1 MTALVPTTPQSG
13 GGSNQGQAQRHD
25 RLEQIM
31 QSGELGEFR
40 AISDLAACLM
50 PLLSALGWH
59 GNPRHL
65 AEALPHFA
73 DSLDIT
79 DLRNVLANLNYA
91 TTPAEL
97 TLEELDPRLL
107 PCLFLPQQGAAR
119 VVLEAD
125 ESGFKV
131 FNGSTTETETLPASS
146 LPGTAFFVSPAD
158 DRKDAER
165 QPNEDWFRSVAL
177 RFRGLVLQMLGIT
190 FLTSVLALA
199 VPLFIMTVYDRVIP
213 SQSYG
218 TLGYLFLG
226 AVLALGIDAILRV
239 LRSRILA
246 YVGARI
252 DVILGAAALQQI
264 LHLPVVM
271 TERATIGAQVSRLK
285 QFESVREFFT
295 GPLAGVFLELP
306 FLVIFIAVIAV
317 IAGPLAWIPV
327 LLATAF
333 VVSALLIVPIMRRA
347 VAASGE
353 ARARRQSFAIEMISN
368 MRAVK
373 QCAME
378 RTWADRYREIA
389 AKAALTNFR
398 TTRISVAVQT
408 FAQTL
413 MFGAGIATATFGTLR
428 VLDGAMTVG
437 ALIASMALVW
447 RVLSPLQVGFLSL
460 TRLEQVK
467 LGLKQM
473 NQLMR
478 LKLEREPGRI
488 GSGLRSFKGEVAFR
502 RASLRYTAD
511 AEPALFGI
519 NFTVKAGEMVA
530 IAGANGVGKSSIL
543 KLIAGLYQPQ
553 AGAVLIDGIDI
564 RQLDVGELRAS
575 IGYVPQHCHLFH
587 GTIAQ
592 NLRLANPVASDA
604 ELAQAALDAGMLED
618 ILALPDG
625 FETRLTDR
633 IQRQLPRGLKQ
644 RIILARAYVTQAPI
658 FLFDEPAY
666 HLDSTG
672 DEALMRKL
680 QQLRGRSTVFIVTQ
694 RPSHM
699 RLADRL
705 ILLDSGM
712 VALSGQPDA
721 VLAKMQKAAAA

>member
-1 MTALVPTTPQSG
+1 MGALIPSSAQK
-13 GGSNQGQAQRHD
+13 QRHD
-25 RLEQIM
+25 RLEQIL

-40 AISDLAACLM
+40 AISDIAACLM

-59 GNPRHL
+59 GNPRQL

-73 DSLDIT
+73 DSLDIV
-79 DLRNVLANLNYA
+79 DLRNVLANLNYV
-91 TTPAEL
+91 TRPAEL
-97 TLEELDPRLL
+97 SFQDLDPRLL
-107 PCLFLPQQGAAR
+107 PCLFVPHQGAAM
-119 VVLEAD
+119 VVLEGLEGGYQVFDGATS
-125 ESGFKV
+125 EVGFK
-131 FNGSTTETETLPASS
+131 PAAAM
-146 LPGTAFFVSPAD
+146 PGIAFFVAPQDSEGEG
-158 DRKDAER
+158 ER
-165 QPNEDWFRSVAL
+165 RPLDDWFRSVAL
-177 RFRGLVLQMLGIT
+177 RFRGLVYQMLGVT
-190 FLTSVLALA
+190 FLNSVLALA

-213 SQSYG
+213 SRSFS
-218 TLGYLFLG
+218 TLGFLFAGVL
-226 AVLALGIDAILRV
+226 LALGIDAALRI

-285 QFESVREFFT
+285 QFEAVREFFT

-327 LLATAF
+327 ILTAVF
-333 VVSALLIVPIMRRA
+333 LFAAFAIVPSMRAA
-347 VAASGE
+347 VAESGE

-368 MRAVK
+368 MRAIK
-373 QCAME
+373 QCALE
-378 RTWADRYREIA
+378 RTWSGRYREIA
-389 AKAALTNFR
+389 AKAALANYR
-398 TTRISVAVQT
+398 TSRISVFVQT
-408 FAQTL
+408 LSQTL
-413 MFGAGIATATFGTLR
+413 MFAAGIATATIGALL

-437 ALIASMALVW
+437 ALIATMALVW

-511 AEPALFGI
+511 SEPALFGL
-519 NFTVKAGEMVA
+519 NFTIKPGEMVA
-530 IAGANGVGKSSIL
+530 IAGANGVGKSSVL

-553 AGAVLIDGIDI
+553 AGAVMIDGIDL
-564 RQLDVGELRAS
+564 RQLDVGELRTS
-575 IGYVPQHCHLFH
+575 IGYVPQTCHLFH

-592 NLRLANPVASDA
+592 NLRLANPIASDA
-604 ELAQAALDAGMLED
+604 ELAQAALDAGLLED
-618 ILALPDG
+618 ILSLPEG
-625 FETRLTDR
+625 FETRLTDQV
-633 IQRQLPRGLKQ
+633 QRQLPRGLKQ
-644 RIILARAYVTQAPI
+644 KIILARAYVTQASI
-658 FLFDEPAY
+658 YLFDEPAY
-666 HLDSTG
+666 HLDSAG
-672 DEALMRKL
+672 DTALKRKL
-680 QQLRGRSTVFIVTQ
+680 QQLRGRATVFIVTQ

-705 ILLDSGM
+705 IVLDSGM
-712 VALSGQPDA
+712 VALAGHPEA

>member
-1 MTALVPTTPQSG
+1 MSALVPAKDTPQ
-13 GGSNQGQAQRHD
+13 AHRHD
-25 RLEQIM
+25 RLEQFL
-31 QSGELGEFR
+31 QSGELGDFR
-40 AISDLAACLM
+40 AISNVAACLM

-65 AEALPHFA
+65 SEALPHFA
-73 DSLDIT
+73 DSLDIV
-79 DLRNVLANLNYA
+79 DLRNVLANLNYS
-91 TTPAEL
+91 TRPAKL
-97 TLEELDPRLL
+97 ALADLDPRLL
-107 PCLFLPQQGAAR
+107 PCLFLPDQGYAM
-119 VVLEAD
+119 VVLEAT
-125 ESGFKV
+125 EAGFKV
-131 FNGSTTETETLPASS
+131 FNGATSEVEDLVPDREPGIAYFITETK
-146 LPGTAFFVSPAD
+146 AD
-158 DRKDAER
+158 KDAEPR
-165 QPNEDWFRSVAL
+165 PDALWFHSIAL

-190 FLTSVLALA
+190 FLNSLLALT

-213 SQSYG
+213 SQSFS
-218 TLGYLFLG
+218 TLGFLFFG
-226 AVLALGIDAILRV
+226 VVLALGVDAILRI
-239 LRSRILA
+239 LRSRVLA

-295 GPLAGVFLELP
+295 GPLASVFLELP
-306 FLVIFIAVIAV
+306 FLVLFITVIAI

-327 LLATAF
+327 ILACIF
-333 VVSALLIVPIMRRA
+333 VASALLIVPMMRNA
-347 VAASGE
+347 VAKSGE
-353 ARARRQSFAIEMISN
+353 ARAQRQSFAIEMISN
-368 MRAVK
+368 MRAIK
-373 QCAME
+373 QCTLE
-378 RTWADRYREIA
+378 RAWAERYREVA

-408 FAQTL
+408 LAQTL
-413 MFGAGIATATFGTLR
+413 MFAAGIATAALGTLM
-428 VLDGAMTVG
+428 VLEGTLTVG

-467 LGLKQM
+467 LGLKQL

-502 RASLRYTAD
+502 RASLRYSAD
-511 AEPALFGI
+511 SEPALFGI
-519 NFTVKAGEMVA
+519 NFTVKAGNMVA
-530 IAGANGVGKSSIL
+530 IAGANGSGKSSIL

-564 RQLDVGELRAS
+564 RQLDMGELRTA

-604 ELAQAALDAGMLED
+604 ELAQAALDAGLLDD

-633 IQRQLPRGLKQ
+633 VQRQLPRGLKQ
-644 RIILARAYVTQAPI
+644 RIILARSYVTQAAI
-658 FLFDEPAY
+658 YLFDEPAY
-666 HLDSTG
+666 HLDADG
-672 DEALMRKL
+672 DAALMRKL
-680 QQLRGRSTVFIVTQ
+680 QQLRGRATVFIVTQ

-705 ILLDSGM
+705 ILIDSGM
-712 VALSGQPDA
+712 VALAGHPDA
-721 VLAKMQKAAAA
+721 VLAKMQEAAAA